1 MASRKNDGK
10 PTDHPALLPGLG
22 VERTGSSFGTNWG
35 VFAFA
40 AVLVA
45 GVIAWGAAAPES
57 LGPHRRSGEGPEQ
70 GAISRS
76 AATRPGRHARAR
88 RA

>member
-1 MASRKNDGK
+1 MASRKNNGR

-22 VERTGSSFGTNWG
+22 VESTRSNFGTNWG

-45 GVIAWGAAAPES
+45 GVIAWGAASPES
-57 LGPHRRSGEGPEQ
+57 L
-70 GAISRS
+70 AS
-76 AATRPGRHARAR
+76 ASSTGLA
-88 RA
+88 